1 MAIQTDSR
9 SFLGTGSG
17 VARDQVARKWTGP
30 IAAAVNMPQGSIA
43 GCLLS
48 DANAMAPVLYPFV
61 GDGTMRALGFVNVGF
76 DNTSGVQGAREIDV
90 LAEAGHL
97 PDKNAGGGSAIT
109 QADAYKPAYGPD
121 NGSCSKLPADGPCIG
136 MILGID
142 PESGEPIVVVDPVL
156 AKLFSA
162 VAAPVIIPVD
172 VDLVSH
178 TGNGTIAFRYT
189 PAFSGKILSLHS
201 YNKKPVTTAA
211 KLATFTAA
219 IAGTPTTGG
228 AVALT
233 SANCTPVGAKVNGSA
248 ITAGDQFNAGQ
259 EITIVSSGVTAF
271 SEGAQVLLLA
281 LQPL

>member
-9 SFLGTGSG
+9 SFLGTGCG

-30 IAAAVNMPQGSIA
+30 IAAAVNMPHGSIA

-48 DANAMAPVLYPFV
+48 DTNAMAPVLYPFL

-76 DNTSGVQGAREIDV
+76 DNSSGVQGAREIDV

-97 PDKNAGGGSAIT
+97 PDKNAGGGNAVT
-109 QADAYKPAYGPD
+109 QADCYKPAYGPD
-121 NGSCSKLPADGPCIG
+121 NGSCSKLASDGPCIG
-136 MILGID
+136 MFLGID
-142 PESGEPIVVVDPVL
+142 PDSGEPIVVIDPVI
-156 AKLFSA
+156 AALFSS
-162 VAAPVIIPVD
+162 VSAPTIIPVD

-189 PAFSGKILSLHS
+189 PGFSGKILSLHS
-201 YNKKPVTTAA
+201 FNKKPVTTAA

-233 SANCTPVGAKVNGSA
+233 SANCTPVGAKVNGTA
-248 ITAGDQFNAGQ
+248 ITAGNQFTAGQ

-271 SEGAQVLLLA
+271 LEGRQVLLLA